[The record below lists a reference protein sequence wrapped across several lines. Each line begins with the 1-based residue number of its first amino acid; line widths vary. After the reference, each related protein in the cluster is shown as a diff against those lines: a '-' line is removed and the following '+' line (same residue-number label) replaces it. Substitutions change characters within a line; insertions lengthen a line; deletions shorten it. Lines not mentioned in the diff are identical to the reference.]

1 MQISHSIAF
10 YNLRYQILFFVL
22 FITGANVNEYKGR
35 KQFQEL
41 IKPEEE
47 KYSIFQMVPTDYFQ
61 SIYDQYDRPK
71 ASFRTLVQLYLNAG
85 MKLNTTPWVPC
96 LFYGY
101 VPV

>member
-1 MQISHSIAF
+1 M
-10 YNLRYQILFFVL
+10 FVL

-41 IKPEEE
+41 IIPEEE
-47 KYSIFQMVPTDYFQ
+47 KYSIFEMGQTDNFQ
-61 SIYDQYDRPK
+61 PIYGPYDRPK

-85 MKLNTTPWVPC
+85 MKLNTAPWVPC

-101 VPV
+101 VHVLETIFFFKISLTTYDV